1 MLREA
6 RIGYTGLVIRDL
18 TVEVRI
24 REESDFQTAL
34 TKLRE
39 LSQPLGGLLSATG
52 PALASMWSM
61 PATA

>member
-1 MLREA
+1 M
-6 RIGYTGLVIRDL
+6 IRGN

-24 REESDFQTAL
+24 REGVDRQLAL

-52 PALASMWSM
+52 QRTVDVAEPAA
-61 PATA
+61 A